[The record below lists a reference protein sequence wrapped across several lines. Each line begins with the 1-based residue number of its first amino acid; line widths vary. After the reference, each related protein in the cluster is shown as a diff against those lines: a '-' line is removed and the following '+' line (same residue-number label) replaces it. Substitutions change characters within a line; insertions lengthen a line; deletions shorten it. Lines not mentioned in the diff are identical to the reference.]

1 MMTLPFNIASRCPV
15 MTMPT
20 GLSRD
25 GVAAGLSVVGKTYD
39 DVSVFRIAAAHEE
52 QMPWLDTPK
61 RRPGL

>member
-1 MMTLPFNIASRCPV
+1 MIFGAPW
-15 MTMPT
+15 

-25 GVAAGLSVVGKTYD
+25 GVPTGPPIAGKTYD

-61 RRPGL
+61 RRPGP